1 MKNIVLFILCLFL
14 SGCATSILNVE
25 QQKDGSYWIV
35 ASGNSA
41 QSARKA
47 VEKKASEAALK
58 AGATYKIIK
67 SKASDKT
74 HITPAHTETRW
85 EDHWITGVD
94 RQGHIRQIRTSLPVT
109 RSVPEQKWT
118 TYYSEIWAKFDRPV
132 ILNK

>member
-41 QSARKA
+41 ESARKA
-47 VEKKASEAALK
+47 AEKKASEAALK
-58 AGATYKIIK
+58 SGATYKIIK
-67 SKASDKT
+67 SKASDKI
-74 HITPAHTETRW
+74 HVEPSHTETRW
-85 EDHWITGVD
+85 EDRWITGVD
-94 RQGHIRQIRTSLPVT
+94 GQGQLRQLRTTIPVT
-109 RSVPEQKWT
+109 LWVPERKWT